1 MIKIIGVRFREA
13 GKIYY
18 FSPGKR
24 KISRGDQVIVETARG
39 VEMGLRGRRHVAAC
53 AGQHLVEGRDVP
65 GVVALGVGI
74 RHVAGDRRLAHRQVT
89 AVQRSKIEQVDACHA
104 DPSMPVTP
112 SCPETTRCPGP
123 AA

>member
-39 VEMGLRGRRHVAAC
+39 VEMGRVVLGEKEVPEEEIVSPLKEVTRIATEEDLKQGEREGGLCHLRAEDQKASAADE
-53 AGQHLVEGRDVP
+53 AGG
-65 GVVALGVGI
+65 G
-74 RHVAGDRRLAHRQVT
+74 
-89 AVQRSKIEQVDACHA
+89 
-104 DPSMPVTP
+104 
-112 SCPETTRCPGP
+112 
-123 AA
+123 

>member
-39 VEMGLRGRRHVAAC
+39 VEMGRVVLGEKEVPEEEIVLRPDPRWAPEAWS
-53 AGQHLVEGRDVP
+53 
-65 GVVALGVGI
+65 
-74 RHVAGDRRLAHRQVT
+74 
-89 AVQRSKIEQVDACHA
+89 QRSRRRGL
-104 DPSMPVTP
+104 PPL
-112 SCPETTRCPGP
+112 P
-123 AA
+123 AWT